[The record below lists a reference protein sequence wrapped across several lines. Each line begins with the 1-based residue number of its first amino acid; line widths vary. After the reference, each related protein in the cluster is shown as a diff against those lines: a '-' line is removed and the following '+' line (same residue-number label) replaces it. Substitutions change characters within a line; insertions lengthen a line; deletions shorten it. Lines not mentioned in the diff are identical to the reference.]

1 MTPPAVARKITA
13 EFQSFS
19 TRMQRVSS
27 YVLDHPEDVALLS
40 MREQA
45 RRAGVPPATMTRFAQ
60 RIGYAGY
67 DELRGLFAASM
78 RGRVSDF
85 GARAGELASRR
96 ERFGE
101 AMLAQSLANAM
112 IERVAA
118 VAEPSRIEAITAA
131 AALLSEGRRI
141 LCLGQ
146 RSCYAAAFHF
156 SYVAGLYGAPTLL
169 LDAPG
174 GTGVDQLRTSGA
186 EDTMLAV
193 SYAPYTRATV
203 EIAASAR
210 ELGIRIVALTDS
222 IVSPLGRIANRT
234 IAIPAEVADATHVA
248 SPAFV
253 AAEVLA
259 ALIVA
264 QAGPEGRA
272 VLERTERDFARRRVY
287 WSDKVKVE

>member
-1 MTPPAVARKITA
+1 MAPQAIVRRITA
-13 EFQSFS
+13 EYQSFS
-19 TRMQRVSS
+19 ARMQRVSS

-85 GARAGELASRR
+85 GMRAGELVMRR
-96 ERFGE
+96 EKLGE
-101 AMLAQSLANAM
+101 PMLAETLASEM
-112 IERVAA
+112 IERIATLT
-118 VAEPSRIEAITAA
+118 EPSRIAAIIKGAT
-131 AALLSEGRRI
+131 LLGKGRRI

-146 RSCYAAAFHF
+146 RSCYAPAFHF
-156 SYVAGLYGAPTLL
+156 AYVAGLYGAPTLL

-174 GTGVDQLRTSGA
+174 GTGIDQLRFSGP

-203 EIAASAR
+203 EIATSAR
-210 ELGIRIVALTDS
+210 ELGIRVVALTDS
-222 IVSPLGRIANRT
+222 MVSPLGR
-234 IAIPAEVADATHVA
+234 VAHQVIVVPTDLTDATHVA
-248 SPAFV
+248 SPAFA
-253 AAEVLA
+253 AAEILA
-259 ALIVA
+259 ALLVA
-264 QAGPEGRA
+264 QAGPAGRE
-272 VLERTERDFARRRVY
+272 VLESTETDFAKRRIY
-287 WSDKVKVE
+287 WSDNATSG

>member
-1 MTPPAVARKITA
+1 
-13 EFQSFS
+13 
-19 TRMQRVSS
+19 MQRVSN

-60 RIGYAGY
+60 RIGYSGY

-85 GARAGELASRR
+85 GSRAGELAARR
-96 ERFGE
+96 ERLGE
-101 AMLAQSLANAM
+101 PALAESLVEAM

-118 VAEPSRIEAITAA
+118 LRDPDRLEAIVSS
-131 AALLSEGRRI
+131 AALLAEGRRI

-146 RSCYAAAFHF
+146 RSCYAPAFHF
-156 SYVAGLYGAPTLL
+156 AYVAGLYGAPTML

-174 GTGVDQLRTSGA
+174 GTGVDQLRLSGP

-203 EIAASAR
+203 EIALSAR
-210 ELGIRIVALTDS
+210 ETGIRVVALTDS
-222 IVSPLGRIANRT
+222 VVSPLGRAADHVIAVPTDVN
-234 IAIPAEVADATHVA
+234 EATHVA
-248 SPAFV
+248 SAAF
-253 AAEVLA
+253 ATAELLA

-264 QAGPEGRA
+264 SAGPEGRA
-272 VLERTERDFARRRVY
+272 VLERTEADFARRHIY
-287 WSDKVKVE
+287 WSERRKAG